1 MIAEAG
7 LAALWL
13 AAALALLQLALVAF
27 GLVGRKGELLG
38 AVRPVAV
45 SQGLLTLLA
54 FVMLVLLFL
63 RSDMSV
69 MLVVTNSHSMKPG
82 LYKFAGTWGNHEG

>member
-13 AAALALLQLALVAF
+13 AAALALLQLGLGALALR
-27 GLVGRKGELLG
+27 GHAELG
-38 AVRPVAV
+38 PAVRPVAV
-45 SQGLLTLLA
+45 VQGMLVALA
-54 FVMLVLLFL
+54 FALLILVFL

-69 MLVVTNSHSMKPG
+69 ALVVENSH
-82 LYKFAGTWGNHEG
+82 